1 MSNYCQG
8 CGEDYM
14 TDFIVPDALWEE
26 IKPVDV
32 KADAGLLC
40 GRCIAKSLETLAG
53 YESFVIIKTED
64 LLELRELGLELGR
77 RLKKIARIAQ

>member
-1 MSNYCQG
+1 MSNCCQG

-14 TDFIVPDALWEE
+14 TDFIVPDALWGK

-32 KADAGLLC
+32 KTDAGLLC
-40 GRCIAKSLETLAG
+40 GCCIAKSLETLAG
-53 YESFVIIKTED
+53 YESFSIIKTKD

-77 RLKKIARIAQ
+77 RLKTIAQIAQ